1 MYLILSCDTF
11 PKSWG
16 CPWSL
21 VCQVFHHVVLWKPT
35 AEVDQAQ
42 KANRGSNVPR
52 RSVHPS
58 IPLQRVKSHPSFPA
72 RSTLFTQSFQTPFLT
87 DSYFYINL
95 SSSCQRLEG
104 VHLNIPFSTSR
115 ESDAP
120 VEGWIHPSEAQLLGS
135 LANTQSVLFSMRLVT
150 GSCPYR
156 QALQDLLILP
166 LGRLTR
172 PSTAVVIFI
181 FLKLLFICLNMFKAI
196 LY

>member
-52 RSVHPS
+52 RSIHPS
-58 IPLQRVKSHPSFPA
+58 IPLQGVKSHPSFPA

-104 VHLNIPFSTSR
+104 VRLNIPFSTSR

-120 VEGWIHPSEAQLLGS
+120 EEGWIHPSEAQLLGS
-135 LANTQSVLFSMRLVT
+135 LANTPSLCCSPWGWWQVHVLT
-150 GSCPYR
+150 GRHCRTCSFFP
-156 QALQDLLILP
+156 
-166 LGRLTR
+166 
-172 PSTAVVIFI
+172 
-181 FLKLLFICLNMFKAI
+181 
-196 LY
+196 